1 MPALIDTNDYQGAQ
15 LLLLTS
21 QTAVDPISP
30 DVDPTLFVQSVM
42 APLMVLLAPELLDAA
57 RIHEFGT
64 DDEGVTDFAGNRTDQ
79 KAQSTVTPIRRGS
92 PSWV

>member
-1 MPALIDTNDYQGAQ
+1 
-15 LLLLTS
+15 
-21 QTAVDPISP
+21 
-30 DVDPTLFVQSVM
+30 
-42 APLMVLLAPELLDAA
+42 MVLLAPELLDAA

-64 DDEGVTDFAGNRTDQ
+64 DDEGVTDFAGNRTYQ